1 MDPDESTLSV
11 AEVSNI
17 MKPAQN
23 PTKLQIIILKV
34 TVKVPL
40 KDAIIVKPLIYV
52 TTVIIW
58 INPNHS
64 LSSVTTVFP

>member
-1 MDPDESTLSV
+1 MDPDESTLSD

-40 KDAIIVKPLIYV
+40 KDAIKVKPLIYV
-52 TTVIIW
+52 TTVI
-58 INPNHS
+58 
-64 LSSVTTVFP
+64 L